1 MLRLCCEADIRLT
14 YKGNRWIYLLHAAP
28 CFGRF
33 FSSPLNN
40 NRDKVFEDL
49 NITVYQI
56 LDPTVIKGSRESI
69 RTNNF
74 CSLKEEDLIAFHKEL
89 EKVFSTTRT
98 ENGDLVPIDL
108 KITREVTTRK
118 VRNYDSSEDVE
129 VRVVAINL
137 KASKIVS
144 YQLLVL
150 LTLIRLSSEYPNA
163 LTLRHVCNLRKAG
176 YFKELSLLSGF
187 MLACNVLP
195 YCYDQGPLGYCAT
208 STQMV
213 KPLCLE
219 FFKNRLT
226 PGTDEYIS
234 LNNKVINSFSIV
246 DRGPKNI
253 KAFPTPNYIGN
264 GGIYDREVL
273 KKINSSEGI
282 IVNTNAEV
290 DSILFEDAYIP
301 AFLERMKTAYEMVK
315 YQFPKLK
322 VDYPEFK
329 E

>member
-14 YKGNRWIYLLHAAP
+14 CKGKRWIYLLHGAP

-33 FSSPLNN
+33 FSAPLNN

-49 NITVYQI
+49 NITIYQI
-56 LDPTVIKGSRESI
+56 LDPTVIKSSRNSL
-69 RTNNF
+69 RVNNF
-74 CSLKEEDLIAFHKEL
+74 CSLKEKDLEVFHKEL
-89 EKVFSTTRT
+89 EKVFSITRT
-98 ENGDLVPIDL
+98 ENGDFVPIDL
-108 KITREVTTRK
+108 KITREVTTRI
-118 VRNYDSSEDVE
+118 VRNYDSSEETE
-129 VRVVAINL
+129 VRAVAINL

-150 LTLIRLSSEYPNA
+150 LTLVRLSSEYPNA

-176 YFKELSLLSGF
+176 YFKELSILSGF

-195 YCYDQGPLGYCAT
+195 YYYDQGPLGYCST
-208 STQMV
+208 SRQMV
-213 KPLCLE
+213 KPMCLE
-219 FFKNRLT
+219 FFRSRLT

-246 DRGPKNI
+246 DRGVKNI
-253 KAFPTPNYIGN
+253 KAFPTPNYGGN
-264 GGIYDREVL
+264 GSISGQG
-273 KKINSSEGI
+273 SEGT

-301 AFLERMKTAYEMVK
+301 AFLDRMKVAYEMVK